1 MESVDPTIDTL
12 YRSLDLIGVV
22 LNGII
27 GGTIARQRNFDIIG
41 FIFLALFSA
50 TAVAMIRIMLSS
62 DCPAYAI
69 SDPLYLIHACS
80 GALIAALIDLK
91 CCAWEIFKV
100 HGDAIILGAWSVTVC
115 AKALAYGMPWI

>member
-1 MESVDPTIDTL
+1 MESVDPTIDLL

-50 TAVAMIRIMLSS
+50 TMRRH
-62 DCPAYAI
+62 
-69 SDPLYLIHACS
+69 DPRHA
-80 GALIAALIDLK
+80 DQ
-91 CCAWEIFKV
+91 
-100 HGDAIILGAWSVTVC
+100 
-115 AKALAYGMPWI
+115 